1 MNINCCWYNY
11 YSEAPPTCKAYVNIK
26 TANVPAGH
34 ALSVQQA
41 IVGGG
46 QGKPGNEAMSRSALA
61 TYTYFSCPFVAWG
74 GAWLWVA

>member
-1 MNINCCWYNY
+1 MNIICCWYNY
-11 YSEAPPTCKAYVNIK
+11 YSEVPPTCNAYVNIK

-46 QGKPGNEAMSRSALA
+46 PGRPGNEATSRSALA
-61 TYTYFSCPFVAWG
+61 TYTYFSCSFVAWDVT
-74 GAWLWVA
+74 WLCVA